1 MSDFA
6 AGILVILLFVDFVM
20 SVLKYFKPTT
30 KKEKV
35 NTETEFPDPNGKV
48 VPGLAICAT
57 NESIKGLLEEKKGV

>member
-35 NTETEFPDPNGKV
+35 NTDPDPNGKV